1 MDLAIRSVAQSD
13 VGLVRAGNEDSGYAG
28 PRLLVVADGMGGH
41 AAGEVASAVT
51 VESLAVLDGPGPA
64 PAESRPADD
73 LTEAIARANRRIR
86 DLVESDPRRSGM
98 GTTVT
103 ALLWTGTGFSLAH
116 IGDSRAYLLRD
127 DELVQLTRDHTY
139 VQALIDEGRI
149 SEDERET
156 HPARSLLLQA
166 LGGEDVQPDLAEVPA
181 QDGDRLL
188 LCSDGLSGVVD
199 AETIA
204 QVLSD
209 ETDPQAAADR
219 LVALAVEGGGPD
231 NITCV
236 VADVRASSYLAQ
248 EDDTT
253 EAHLVG
259 AAAIGA
265 AHPDALRYDEDDGD
279 DEAGGGTLT
288 SGGEAGAPAVPE
300 AGTKTVDP
308 DEAERYAPRHLSRAR
323 VALAVTL
330 TVLLLAAAVLGVRLL
345 SAWYAQQY
353 YVSTDGEQVV
363 IRQGIPGIPGS
374 AIVDVVEDLPLA
386 ALPEVYQ
393 ESVVDG
399 IRADDV
405 TDAQAI
411 AERVRREACRA
422 NNAGPQISGFPGLRC
437 TDVDGSST

>member
-1 MDLAIRSVAQSD
+1 MDLVIRSVAQSD

-64 PAESRPADD
+64 PADTNPADD
-73 LTEAIARANRRIR
+73 LTEAIARANSRIR

-116 IGDSRAYLLRD
+116 IGDSRAYLLRE

-149 SEDERET
+149 SEQERET

-166 LGGEDVQPDLAEVPA
+166 LGGEDVAPDLAEVPA

-188 LCSDGLSGVVD
+188 LCSDGLSGVV
-199 AETIA
+199 AAQTIA
-204 QVLSD
+204 QVLAE

-236 VADVRASSYLAQ
+236 VADVRASTYAAQ

-259 AAAIGA
+259 AASIGA
-265 AHPDALRYDEDDGD
+265 AHPDALRYDEDE
-279 DEAGGGTLT
+279 DEATDDAVP
-288 SGGEAGAPAVPE
+288 SDQAEAAAPPEAGA
-300 AGTKTVDP
+300 KTVDP
-308 DEAERYAPRHLSRAR
+308 DEVERYAPRRRSRAR
-323 VALAVTL
+323 IALAVTL
-330 TVLLLAAAVLGVRLL
+330 GVALLAATVFGVRLL
-345 SAWYAQQY
+345 SAWYGQQY
-353 YVSTDGEQVV
+353 YVSTDGDQVV
-363 IRQGIPGIPGS
+363 VRQGIPGIPGS
-374 AIVDVVEDLPLA
+374 AVVDVVDDLPVA

-393 ESVVDG
+393 ESVVAG

-422 NNAGPQISGFPGLRC
+422 NNAGPEISGFPGLRC
-437 TDVDGSST
+437 TDEGGSSA

>member
-1 MDLAIRSVAQSD
+1 MDLVIRSVAQSD

-64 PAESRPADD
+64 PADSSPADD
-73 LTEAIARANRRIR
+73 LTEAVARANRRIR

-116 IGDSRAYLLRD
+116 IGDSRAYLLRE

-166 LGGEDVQPDLAEVPA
+166 LGGDDVTPDLAEVPA
-181 QDGDRLL
+181 QDGDRVL
-188 LCSDGLSGVVD
+188 LCSDGLSGVVGSH
-199 AETIA
+199 TIA
-204 QVLSD
+204 QVLAEES
-209 ETDPQAAADR
+209 DPQAAADR
-219 LVALAVEGGGPD
+219 LVALAVDGGGPD

-236 VADVRASSYLAQ
+236 VADVRASTYVSQ

-259 AAAIGA
+259 AASIGA
-265 AHPDALRYDEDDGD
+265 AHPDALRYDEDDSED
-279 DEAGGGTLT
+279 EPAEAGG
-288 SGGEAGAPAVPE
+288 EPE
-300 AGTKTVDP
+300 AAAPPETGAKVVDP
-308 DEAERYAPRHLSRAR
+308 DEAERYAPRKRSRTR
-323 VALAVTL
+323 IALAITL
-330 TVLLLAAAVLGVRLL
+330 AVVLLAAAVLGVRLL
-345 SAWYAQQY
+345 SSWYDQQY

-363 IRQGIPGIPGS
+363 VRQGLPGIPGS
-374 AIVDVVEDLPLA
+374 AVVDVVDDLPLA

-393 ESVVDG
+393 ESVVAG

-405 TDAQAI
+405 TEAQAI

-422 NNAGPQISGFPGLRC
+422 NNAGAQISGFPGLRC
-437 TDVDGSST
+437 DADGSGP

>member
-1 MDLAIRSVAQSD
+1 MDLVIRSVAQSD

-41 AAGEVASAVT
+41 AAGEVASAVA

-64 PAESRPADD
+64 PADSNTADD

-116 IGDSRAYLLRD
+116 IGDSRAYLLRG

-149 SEDERET
+149 TEDERET

-166 LGGEDVQPDLAEVPA
+166 LGGDDVAPDLAEVPA
-181 QDGDRLL
+181 DDGDRIL
-188 LCSDGLSGVVD
+188 LCSDGLSGVVRGQ
-199 AETIA
+199 TIA
-204 QVLSD
+204 EVLAEES
-209 ETDPQAAADR
+209 DPQAAADR

-236 VADVRASSYLAQ
+236 VADVRASTYLAQ

-259 AAAIGA
+259 AASVGA
-265 AHPDALRYDEDDGD
+265 AHPDALRYDDEDDDAD
-279 DEAGGGTLT
+279 DETAATRG
-288 SGGEAGAPAVPE
+288 SGAADPPPEPGA
-300 AGTKTVDP
+300 KSVDP
-308 DEAERYAPRHLSRAR
+308 DEAERYAPRGRSGAR
-323 VALAVTL
+323 IALIVAMTVGILAV
-330 TVLLLAAAVLGVRLL
+330 AVFGLRML
-345 SAWYAQQY
+345 SSWYGQQY
-353 YVSTDGEQVV
+353 YVGVDDEQVV

-374 AIVDVVEDLPLA
+374 AVVAEIDDLPLA

-393 ESVVDG
+393 ESVIDG

-422 NNAGPQISGFPGLRC
+422 NNAGPEISGFPGLSC
-437 TDVDGSST
+437 AEAGGSTA